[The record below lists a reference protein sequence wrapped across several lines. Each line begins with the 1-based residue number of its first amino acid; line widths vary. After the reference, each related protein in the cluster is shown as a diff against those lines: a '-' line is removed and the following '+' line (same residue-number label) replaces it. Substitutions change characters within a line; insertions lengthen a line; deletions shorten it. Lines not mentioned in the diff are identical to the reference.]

1 MKDQPYI
8 QFLLAFARPFFGGIY
23 GFSFRQWHEWISIL
37 LRVMGTNLWW
47 FVGLTKDSVANS
59 GRVKG
64 VVLLLYGNLTAARWF
79 RKHFSK
85 GKGCDFKDMYFFQRE
100 LVSHLVGKTKLPQV
114 VHGWSFFV
122 EIYVRSC
129 RISPGRF
136 AVALRWTKSF
146 PDFTEKNCSRNSC
159 LVHFGRFTLKLH
171 PLGEKGMILIPLYGN
186 PFFLGHQ

>member
-8 QFLLAFARPFFGGIY
+8 QFLLAVARPFCGGIY

-47 FVGLTKDSVANS
+47 FVGFPKDSVANS

-85 GKGCDFKDMYFFQRE
+85 GKGCDFKDMYFFRRE
-100 LVSHLVGKTKLPQV
+100 LVSHLVRRTKLPQV

-122 EIYVRSC
+122 YIYVRSC
-129 RISPGRF
+129 RISPGRV
-136 AVALRWTKSF
+136 AVAVEMNQIIPRFQWK
-146 PDFTEKNCSRNSC
+146 KN
-159 LVHFGRFTLKLH
+159 
-171 PLGEKGMILIPLYGN
+171 
-186 PFFLGHQ
+186 